1 MKNEHWIQ
9 GDNLCEAPLFRRSFF
24 LEEIPGEA
32 KIEICGLGYFLLYVN
47 GERVGDQEF
56 IPAVTNYS
64 SVLGCDTTYPVWEER
79 IGYRC
84 LFVTFDLLP
93 YLKKGENVIGVQLGN
108 GWYHQ
113 TKRVDEG
120 KFIFGF
126 PKLRYE
132 VTMLQESGEEIFLE
146 SDPETLWKPGEVT
159 ENNLFCGETLDLRL
173 VQEDWCR
180 EGADLSK
187 WKPARPA
194 HAPEAV
200 LTEQTCPGDRVLRS
214 MEPVLLERGG
224 DRKLYDCGENIAG
237 WVSIRCMGKEGE
249 KIRVRYSEELDGSG
263 HGLDF
268 LSAGGE
274 RQIQED
280 YYICNGS
287 SMTVHPKF
295 CWHGFRYFEVEGP
308 GEAVS
313 ASVVC
318 SDVSV
323 LSSFRCSDPV
333 LNWLYDA
340 YIRTQINNFHNGIPS
355 DCPHRERLGYTGD
368 GQLTSETA
376 MLLLDSG
383 KLYEKWYQDIL
394 DSQGADTGH
403 IPHTAPFLGGGGG
416 PGGWG
421 CAVYVIPMNYYRV
434 YGDSSLLEKGYPAI
448 VRWLEYMNTRCE
460 NGLVVREEEGG
471 WCLGEW
477 CAPESEPEMIPAAF
491 VNTYYYIQGL
501 QETKEAARILHH
513 EEPEWLE
520 ERLRQARDAVVNTY
534 FDRQTEDFCGGIGAA
549 NAFALNLGLGTART
563 KENLITKYKELGRL
577 DTGIFGTPVLVERL
591 FREGEADLAFT
602 MLANRSR
609 ISFAEMM
616 KNGATTLWEKWE
628 GSDSHDHPMFG
639 SVVKLLFTEILGIR
653 QKEGSCGYTDLFAD
667 PADIKALTWAEGSLR
682 TSAGT
687 VSVSWKRDAEG
698 CIIIN
703 KKEEKS
709 EKCEKKI

>member
-1 MKNEHWIQ
+1 
-9 GDNLCEAPLFRRSFF
+9 

-93 YLKKGENVIGVQLGN
+93 FLKKGENVIGVQLGN

-132 VTMLQESGEEIFLE
+132 LTMLQENGEEIFLE

-180 EGADLSK
+180 EGADLSE

-214 MEPVLLERGG
+214 MEPVLLEKNG

-268 LSAGGE
+268 LSAGGN

-280 YYICNGS
+280 CYICNGS

-394 DSQGADTGH
+394 DSQGANTGH

-421 CAVYVIPMNYYRV
+421 GAVYVIPMNYYRV

-501 QETKEAARILHH
+501 QETKEAARILHQK
-513 EEPEWLE
+513 EPEWLE

-653 QKEGSCGYTDLFAD
+653 QKEGSCGYTDLFVD
-667 PADIKALTWAEGSLR
+667 PADIKALTWAEGFLR

-698 CIIIN
+698 CIIVN
-703 KKEEKS
+703 K
-709 EKCEKKI
+709 